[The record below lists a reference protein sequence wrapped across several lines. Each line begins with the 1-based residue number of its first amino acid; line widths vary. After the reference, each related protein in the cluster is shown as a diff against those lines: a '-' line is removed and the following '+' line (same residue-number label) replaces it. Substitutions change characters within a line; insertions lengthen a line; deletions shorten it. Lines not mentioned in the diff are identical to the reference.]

1 MRRPEAAA
9 PILLGLLRLL
19 LGLLLGPL
27 LGLLMGLLL
36 GLPLGLLQG
45 LMLKLL
51 LGLLGCTTHVPVMC
65 QGRFCDTVTNMT
77 LTLVIRRPPTNGVPP
92 HVDLDTLS

>member
-1 MRRPEAAA
+1 M
-9 PILLGLLRLL
+9 
-19 LGLLLGPL
+19 LLGPL

-36 GLPLGLLQG
+36 GLPLGLLLG

-65 QGRFCDTVTNMT
+65 QGRFCDTVTKLALN
-77 LTLVIRRPPTNGVPP
+77 LVIKECRVTMSWKWWGQHFSLRRVWVMRSFLPRSAPR
-92 HVDLDTLS
+92 